1 MWAIGAVVVEF
12 WYAAIAL
19 LWLCFYLFTS
29 RSVSDRL
36 LGVIVLW
43 LMPMAALFLAGIWL
57 MTVPEASQAT
67 PPSPYT
73 KVAVGPALRRPLC
86 GAAWLVSKLIAKRR
100 KAPASPMTGP
110 AGKADTG

>member
-1 MWAIGAVVVEF
+1 MWTIGALVVEF

-19 LWLCFYLFTS
+19 LWFFFFLFTS
-29 RSVSDRL
+29 SSVSDRL

-73 KVAVGPALRRPLC
+73 KVAVGLLFAGLYA

-110 AGKADTG
+110 AGKADRG